1 MQLIACLTRENV
13 VRLDEVLDY
22 GLELGVG
29 FCFQLLSGKELDKD
43 SADRSLPDQKDLI
56 DALEYLL
63 RLRQQRHPRAKAI
76 ASHNSELRYYL
87 DLLKNGSRG
96 CQCTLVTATMMP
108 DGRLIFCGN
117 AKQYDSFDA
126 VRPGFAD
133 AFGRLTIPDCD
144 GCVCVGKLRL
154 SRVYRWDWGLIKE
167 MAGLWR

>member
-1 MQLIACLTRENV
+1 
-13 VRLDEVLDY
+13 
-22 GLELGVG
+22 
-29 FCFQLLSGKELDKD
+29 
-43 SADRSLPDQKDLI
+43 
-56 DALEYLL
+56 
-63 RLRQQRHPRAKAI
+63 
-76 ASHNSELRYYL
+76 
-87 DLLKNGSRG
+87 
-96 CQCTLVTATMMP
+96 MMP

-117 AKQYDSFDA
+117 AKSYDSFDA